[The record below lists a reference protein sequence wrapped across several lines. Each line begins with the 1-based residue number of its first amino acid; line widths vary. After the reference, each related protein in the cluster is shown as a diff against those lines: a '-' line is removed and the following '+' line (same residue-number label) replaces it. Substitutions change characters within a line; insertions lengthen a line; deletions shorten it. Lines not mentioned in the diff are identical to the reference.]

1 MINLPS
7 TAQMIKKYQLD
18 AKKSLGQNFI
28 IDKNFT
34 DKIVKNCGNII
45 NRNIIE
51 IGAGPG
57 SLTRS
62 ILDAN
67 PRKLIVIEK
76 DNRAIAIL
84 REIQDYYG
92 DKLEIIEHDATLI
105 DINSIFPNQRFSII
119 ANLPYNI
126 GTVLLFQWLRNLENI
141 DSMHL
146 MLQKEVCQR
155 IAAKVNENNY
165 SRLSIIANWLCN
177 TRIVFEVP
185 PHIFTPP
192 PKVYSAII
200 ELIPKRKLLDCA
212 DFDIL
217 EDVIAKIFNYR
228 RKMIKS
234 ALKQI
239 FSNIID
245 NSVNLEKI
253 LEEIGINGNLRA
265 ENITIEQFIR
275 IANFVKSA
283 NE

>member
-1 MINLPS
+1 
-7 TAQMIKKYQLD
+7 MIKKYQLD

>member
-1 MINLPS
+1 MI
-7 TAQMIKKYQLD
+7 
-18 AKKSLGQNFI
+18 QNFI

-126 GTVLLFQWLRNLENI
+126 GTV
-141 DSMHL
+141 
-146 MLQKEVCQR
+146 
-155 IAAKVNENNY
+155 Y
-165 SRLSIIANWLCN
+165 
-177 TRIVFEVP
+177 
-185 PHIFTPP
+185 
-192 PKVYSAII
+192 Y
-200 ELIPKRKLLDCA
+200 
-212 DFDIL
+212 
-217 EDVIAKIFNYR
+217 
-228 RKMIKS
+228 
-234 ALKQI
+234 
-239 FSNIID
+239 FS
-245 NSVNLEKI
+245 
-253 LEEIGINGNLRA
+253 G
-265 ENITIEQFIR
+265 
-275 IANFVKSA
+275 
-283 NE
+283 

>member
-1 MINLPS
+1 
-7 TAQMIKKYQLD
+7 MIKKYQLN

-34 DKIVKNCGNII
+34 DKIVKNCGDIA

-84 REIQDYYG
+84 KEIQDYYG
-92 DKLEIIEHDATLI
+92 DKLEIIEQDATLI
-105 DINSIFPNQRFSII
+105 DVNSIFFNQRFSII

-155 IAAKVNENNY
+155 ITAKVNENNY

-200 ELIPKRKLLDCA
+200 ELIPKRKLLNYA

-217 EDVIAKIFNYR
+217 EDIIAKIFNYR

-239 FSNIID
+239 FSNITDDSI
-245 NSVNLEKI
+245 NLENI

-265 ENITIEQFIR
+265 ENITIEQFIK